1 MARGAGAGRAVCV
14 CMCVCVCAADSL
26 INMEP
31 LERSEQRCREL
42 MGAWHSQDLGS
53 SNRTRKESERR

>member
-1 MARGAGAGRAVCV
+1 MARGLGLGVLCV
-14 CMCVCVCAADSL
+14 YVCVCAADSL

-42 MGAWHSQDLGS
+42 MVPGTPGPGKQ
-53 SNRTRKESERR
+53 